1 MSTTDER
8 LMKPQEVA
16 DLLRKSKSWVYAACE
31 RGEIPSRKI
40 GRDLRVD
47 RAELHKWLESKTLK
61 PTPAQLKE
69 EA

>member
-1 MSTTDER
+1 MTIDP

-31 RGEIPSRKI
+31 RGEIPSKKI

-47 RAELHKWLESKTLK
+47 RTELQRWMESKTIK
-61 PTPAQLKE
+61 PSSPAQLKE